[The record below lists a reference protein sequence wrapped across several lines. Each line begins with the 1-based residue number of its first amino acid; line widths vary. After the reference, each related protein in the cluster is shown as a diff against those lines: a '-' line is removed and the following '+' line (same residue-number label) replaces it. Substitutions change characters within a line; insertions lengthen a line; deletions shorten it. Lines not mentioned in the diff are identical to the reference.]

1 MTVLGGYDLTKE
13 ALNSFQ
19 NSYSKN
25 DDMAGRDLSQEK
37 YLP

>member
-13 ALNSFQ
+13 ALNSFR
-19 NSYSKN
+19 NSFSKN
-25 DDMAGRDLSQEK
+25 DEISGGLNQEK